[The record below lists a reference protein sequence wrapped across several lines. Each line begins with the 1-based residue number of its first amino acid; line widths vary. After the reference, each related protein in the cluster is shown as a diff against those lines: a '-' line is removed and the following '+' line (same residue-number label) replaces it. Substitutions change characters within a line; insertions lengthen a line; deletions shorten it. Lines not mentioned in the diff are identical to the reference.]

1 LYIIAIVPFKCG
13 GREEIGEKTT
23 LPPHWLVDHMSPAEA
38 GNISISDGLL
48 LLSLLYINYPTRFA
62 ITMKSICS
70 VSVIAKL
77 RYWFLLVTQTTYLR
91 LSYYSRWRLMSSGTL
106 FSIPLFTAGFAVC
119 V

>member
-38 GNISISDGLL
+38 GNISISDAVFLL
-48 LLSLLYINYPTRFA
+48 LLLYINYPTRLA

-70 VSVIAKL
+70 VSIVAKL
-77 RYWFLLVTQTTYLR
+77 RYWLFLLTQTTYLR
-91 LSYYSRWRLMSSGTL
+91 LSYYSRWRFMPSSTL
-106 FSIPLFTAGFAVC
+106 LSISFLTAWLTVC
-119 V
+119 I